1 MSKRRILVT
10 IGVVISLTISAITI
24 IVMANEERIK
34 LFALE
39 RVGDKLRVEL
49 SVEEIEVLVWS
60 EFPKVRVNLNNIALG
75 GATNITVNPVD
86 TILTAA
92 RLGVVLSLWDVLF
105 SDPIVEAFI
114 LEEAQINVRQAGNG
128 DWNTSI
134 LKIPDTNEPELES
147 DVKVNFFRFEDV
159 SITAHSNDNKTY
171 SVEIIRADI
180 RGNNYDISFANGRV
194 IGEKNTAELLPL
206 SGEFT
211 GEFQLGE
218 EDSVSLSIIHAHLN
232 GIALSGKF
240 DYSQDL
246 FAEIQID
253 ELSVNK
259 LERIVKEEF
268 LEGYLSGI
276 NCDGKASLLIKVEK
290 EKILVTWRLPESSL
304 SLSPEITGFSM
315 VKAGRLSAEGTC
327 AYLTNNNSLGI
338 SIHSFQIDS
347 KGIQISGDANCI
359 NTSTA
364 NWRVTTQS
372 TIDAGAPYSSWI
384 PVLNSTKYSYLPK
397 EGVLDIGSEF
407 SISPWGKVDGFLC
420 TIESEKISGALNAV
434 PYSISNLRTHF
445 NNKNFQIKT
454 LGYNWGGNVGEVR
467 AELLGVEN
475 WFDGGAIEGDINL
488 EAEQIDVGS
497 ILSWWENNTVAED
510 STKSS
515 AFLPSGSNLSL
526 KIESKNLTWNALECE
541 SFLTRANVTPS
552 KFKII
557 NSTAKTLEGLVRVEG
572 SFRPSAEGWAL
583 NLSGSADGVS
593 IPKLFNCYD
602 NFGQKTL
609 RAEHIGGSLS
619 IAGTC
624 KMGWGN
630 DGVWSS
636 ESLNA
641 NLNVG
646 VSHGSLENFEVFDD
660 VADYLKEH
668 RLMAPLVDPNDLRK
682 RLKNIQLDDLES
694 PIYISSSS
702 TTIPN
707 INIHSSAMDVSIEGV
722 HSFSGKIDY
731 TLGFSLRD
739 LRKSREVQFGNI
751 EDDGLGNMFF
761 LAMDGTLDEPV
772 YSYDRSAHK
781 SHRRQAFRDEAEKIK
796 EAIKNAGAQSN
807 ESTIVDDPKSAEE
820 SEEKQ
825 KNKKE
830 RKSNNLN
837 DIDDDDF

>member
-1 MSKRRILVT
+1 MSKRRILIT
-10 IGVVISLTISAITI
+10 IGVVISFIISAITI
-24 IVMANEERIK
+24 IVMANDERIT
-34 LFALE
+34 LFALK

-49 SVEEIEVLVWS
+49 SVEEVEVSIWS
-60 EFPKVRVNLNNIALG
+60 EFPQVRVNLNNIALG
-75 GATNITVNPVD
+75 GTTNLTANPVD

-114 LEEAQINVRQAGNG
+114 IEEAHVNLRQAGNG

-134 LKIPDTNEPELES
+134 FKISDTNEPELES
-147 DVKVNFFRFEDV
+147 DVTVNFFRFEDV

-171 SVEIIRADI
+171 SIEINKAGI
-180 RGNNYDISFANGRV
+180 RGDNYDISFVNGRV
-194 IGEKNTAELLPL
+194 VGEENTAELLPL
-206 SGEFT
+206 NGDFT
-211 GEFQLGE
+211 GGFQFGE
-218 EDSVSLSIIHAHLN
+218 GGSVFLSISDAHLN

-240 DYSQDL
+240 DCCQDL
-246 FAEIQID
+246 YAEIQID
-253 ELSVNK
+253 ELSITK
-259 LERIVKEEF
+259 LERIVKEGF
-268 LEGYLSGI
+268 LERYLSGI
-276 NCDGKASLLIKVEK
+276 NCDGKVSLLMKVEK
-290 EKILVTWRLPESSL
+290 EKVLVTWRLPESSL

-327 AYLTNNNSLGI
+327 QYISNNQSLAI
-338 SIHSFQIDS
+338 SIHAFQIDS

-359 NTSTA
+359 NTSNA

-384 PVLNSTKYSYLPK
+384 PLLNSTKYSYLPK
-397 EGVLDIGSEF
+397 EGLLDIGSEL

-420 TIESEKISGALNAV
+420 TVESEKIGGALNAV

-445 NNKNFQIKT
+445 SNNNFQIKS
-454 LGYNWGGNVGEVR
+454 LGYNWGGNIGEVR
-467 AELLGVEN
+467 AELQGVEN
-475 WFDGGAIEGDINL
+475 WLDGGAIEGDINL
-488 EAEQIDVGS
+488 EAEQIDVAS
-497 ILSWWENNTVAED
+497 ILSWWENNAFAED
-510 STKSS
+510 SAKIP

-526 KIESKNLTWNALECE
+526 KIESGNLTWNALECE
-541 SFLTRANVTPS
+541 SFLTRANVTAS

-572 SFRPSAEGWAL
+572 SFRPSAEGWSL
-583 NLSGSADGVS
+583 NLSGSADGIS
-593 IPKLFNCYD
+593 LPKLFNCYD
-602 NFGQKTL
+602 NFGQNTL
-609 RAEHIGGSLS
+609 RAQHIGGSLN

-624 KMGWGN
+624 KMGWRN

-646 VSHGSLENFEVFDD
+646 ISHGRLENFEVFDD

-668 RLMAPLVDPNDLRK
+668 RLMAPLVDPNDLRE

-722 HSFSGKIDY
+722 HSFSGMIDY

-739 LRKSREVQFGNI
+739 LRKSREVEFGNI
-751 EDDGLGNMFF
+751 EEDGLGNMFF

-772 YSYDRSAHK
+772 YSYDRSAHT
-781 SHRRQAFRDEAEKIK
+781 SHRRKSFRDEAGKIK
-796 EAIKNAGAQSN
+796 EAIQKAGEQSN
-807 ESTIVDDPKSAEE
+807 ESKTVDDVKI
-820 SEEKQ
+820 SEDSGEKP